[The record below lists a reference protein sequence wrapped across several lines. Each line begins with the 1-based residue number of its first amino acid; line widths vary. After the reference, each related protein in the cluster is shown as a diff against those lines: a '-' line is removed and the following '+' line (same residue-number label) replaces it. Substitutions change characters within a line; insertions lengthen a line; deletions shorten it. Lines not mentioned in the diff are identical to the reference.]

1 MAMPTFR
8 YDAYGSNGDLAQ
20 GSVEAASRT
29 EARDALFARGLTAF
43 RLEPAAETA
52 TPWWQRE
59 VFASRRSLGTEV
71 AALTRELATLVG
83 AEIPVDQA
91 LRAVADQAPAAR
103 MRAAAS
109 RLLADVLN
117 GTALSDAMQRQGNV
131 FDADYISVTRAGET
145 SGTLGQVLGELAD
158 LLDRRLEIRAQVQS
172 ALVYPLI
179 LVAFSLVTVGIVV
192 TVLVPSIASA
202 FAEGGRPPPASV
214 QLLLAIQSRWPEALM
229 GLGMAAVL
237 GALGT
242 IVVLKRPAVASAVDR
257 QKLRLPVVAGLVLHQ
272 ETARFAHT
280 LGTLLRA
287 GVPLLQAA
295 DASCGA
301 IRNRHLLDRMHRAIA
316 MVREGARLHRALE
329 SQAALP
335 PLALRM
341 IAIGEEAGKLD
352 RMLLRAAVV
361 FEQQTK
367 RSVDRLMTLL
377 TPLLTLAMALL
388 VGGLIVTVMNAILS
402 INELAVQ

>member
-1 MAMPTFR
+1 MPTFR
-8 YDAYGSNGDLAQ
+8 YEAYGIDGDLAR
-20 GSVEAASRT
+20 GSVEAASQAD
-29 EARDALFARGLTAF
+29 ARDALFGRGLTAF

-52 TPWWQRE
+52 THWWQRE

-91 LRAVADQAPAAR
+91 LRVVADQVATAR
-103 MRAAAS
+103 MRAVAS

-117 GTALSDAMQRQGNV
+117 GMALSEAMQRHLNI

-145 SGTLGQVLGELAD
+145 SGKLGQVLGELAE
-158 LLDRRLEIRAQVQS
+158 LLERRLEIRGQVQS
-172 ALVYPLI
+172 ALTYPLI
-179 LVAFSLVTVGIVV
+179 LVAFSLVTIGIVV

-202 FAEGGRPPPASV
+202 FAEGGRPPPPSV
-214 QLLLAIQSRWPEALM
+214 RLLLAIQSRWPEVLTGIGIAAL
-229 GLGMAAVL
+229 GGAFAAVM
-237 GALGT
+237 ALR
-242 IVVLKRPAVASAVDR
+242 RPAVASTLDR
-257 QKLRLPVVAGLVLHQ
+257 QKLRIPVVAGLVLHQ
-272 ETARFAHT
+272 ETARFTHT

-295 DASCGA
+295 NAACGV
-301 IRNRHLLDRMHRAIA
+301 IRNRHMLGGMQRAIA
-316 MVREGARLHRALE
+316 MVREGAPLHRALQSE
-329 SQAALP
+329 GVLP

-341 IAIGEEAGKLD
+341 IAVGEEAGKLD
-352 RMLLRAAVV
+352 RMLLRAAAV
-361 FEQQTK
+361 FEQQTR

-377 TPLLTLAMALL
+377 TPLVTLTMALL
-388 VGGLIVTVMNAILS
+388 VGGLVVAVMSAILS